1 MSDSAITDGTIS
13 PVRDSDRFRVMDV
26 LRGFALCGILLMNIP
41 AMGLLSHVWH
51 PPLPAELTPSWM
63 VWWAEGLFFE
73 GTMRGLFTLLFGAG
87 LVFMTLRGDREHG
100 SVQVADVWYRRS
112 LLLLLLGALNFT
124 LLGWFGDILYAYGL
138 AALFLFPFRRL
149 KPVILCGLAAVLI
162 AFLSI
167 SGGFDARASA
177 ERWAEGEAAVA
188 AQTRGE
194 TLTEKQV
201 DQAEGHEERLENR
214 NPPAEQVAE
223 ERESRTSYLSAVGF
237 SVSEWA
243 DWGLSEGMIYL
254 VIESIAVMFIGV
266 ALFKWGVLTGQ
277 RSTTFYVIMAVIGY
291 ACGIGINAAERLAD
305 WNSGFLPTLWW
316 PGFTY
321 ELGRLPLTLAHLAL
335 VILLFRANAL
345 GFVGKGLE
353 AIGKTALTNYLGQS
367 LIALIIFNLLGWF
380 DHFDLAQ
387 LWGIAVGVWVTQGIL
402 SVIWLR
408 RFSMGPVEW
417 LLRCASYGKWQP
429 IVRRDRQMRTDAPP
443 RA

>member
-1 MSDSAITDGTIS
+1 
-13 PVRDSDRFRVMDV
+13 
-26 LRGFALCGILLMNIP
+26 
-41 AMGLLSHVWH
+41 
-51 PPLPAELTPSWM
+51 
-63 VWWAEGLFFE
+63 
-73 GTMRGLFTLLFGAG
+73 
-87 LVFMTLRGDREHG
+87 
-100 SVQVADVWYRRS
+100 
-112 LLLLLLGALNFT
+112 
-124 LLGWFGDILYAYGL
+124 
-138 AALFLFPFRRL
+138 L

-243 DWGLSEGMIYL
+243 DWGLGEGMIYL

-408 RFSMGPVEW
+408 RFAMGPVEW